1 MNTNS
6 SALND
11 SGSGIIQEAISITS
25 CSRKE
30 ATHFVICH
38 GQKIKFAININGG
51 FRFIRSTVA
60 AYNKKLAL
68 LLYCLPVIPLA
79 LLRLAGLGYFADVS
93 CTPAIRHIFPADVNW
108 NVLVGTYDCAQK
120 LIFQC
125 FSNPDTPCTY
135 VKIGNHG
142 SASQME
148 TEIRFLQEKHPY
160 QSFEIPRLRH
170 SELISEGA
178 PFNIQITDEF
188 EGEKIPPI
196 LNEEIYRMTT
206 EIAGEPTAINGEL
219 YTFSH
224 GDFAPWNIRKNGGRY
239 TVFDWEHCGLRPVGY
254 DAAYFI
260 IMSEVALHKS
270 NFNKAFDKACRQIQ
284 QFAPELKLN
293 RELILQEFA
302 RTTKALI
309 F

>member
-1 MNTNS
+1 MDVTNS
-6 SALND
+6 ISINY
-11 SGSGIIQEAISITS
+11 GSGILREAIKIMACPRS
-25 CSRKE
+25 E
-30 ATHFVICH
+30 ATHFAICH
-38 GQKIKFAININGG
+38 GSHIKFLVQLKSGVS
-51 FRFIRSTVA
+51 FLQRA
-60 AYNKKLAL
+60 AAPYNKKLL
-68 LLYCLPVIPLA
+68 L
-79 LLRLAGLGYFADVS
+79 LLRLFPYIPKYVLQAAGLGYFTRISIHPEVQS
-93 CTPAIRHIFPADVNW
+93 VLPQTCECNI
-108 NVLVGTYDCAQK
+108 LVGTYDSAQK
-120 LIFQC
+120 LVFQC
-125 FSNPDTPCTY
+125 FTNKNTACTFIK
-135 VKIGNHG
+135 VGNHG
-142 SASQME
+142 SAEQME
-148 TEIRFLQEKHPY
+148 NEIQFLKESKPY
-160 QSFEIPRLRH
+160 QSFQIPHLNDYA
-170 SELISEGA
+170 LISEGA
-178 PFNIQITDEF
+178 SFNIQITDEF

-239 TVFDWEHCGLRPVGY
+239 TVFDWEHYGLRPVGY

-270 NFNKAFDKACRQIQ
+270 NFNKAFDKACQQIQ

-293 RELILQEFA
+293 RELILQEFS

>member
-1 MNTNS
+1 MLSNYT
-6 SALND
+6 
-11 SGSGIIQEAISITS
+11 GSGIINDILQIDK
-25 CSRKE
+25 CSKTE
-30 ATHFVICH
+30 STHFIICH
-38 GQKIKFAININGG
+38 GQKIKFAININIG
-51 FRFIRSTVA
+51 FRFIQTAIA

-68 LLYCLPVIPLA
+68 LLYCLPVIPLS
-79 LLRLAGLGYFADVS
+79 LLRIIGLGYYAKVTIS
-93 CTPAIRHIFPADVNW
+93 AAVHGIFPEKSNW
-108 NVLVGTYDCAQK
+108 NVLVGTYDSAQK
-120 LIFQC
+120 LVFQC
-125 FSNPDTPCTY
+125 FSDSDTPCTY
-135 VKIGNHG
+135 VKIGNQA
-142 SASQME
+142 SARQME
-148 TEIRFLQEKHPY
+148 AEIRFLQEKHPY

-239 TVFDWEHCGLRPVGY
+239 TVFDWEHCGLRPIGY

-270 NFNKAFDKACRQIQ
+270 NFNKAFDKACQQIQ

-293 RELILQEFA
+293 RELILQEFS